1 MKIINEEN
9 DRKKLYIQIND
20 IINISHIYNLKLS
33 FLEDIIKNNNMNNDF
48 IEISNPDDID
58 LLNQFEFIVD
68 YKKYKNISVDEYN
81 SIYQEYIREISRL
94 NKEMIYKRKKES
106 INKILEQIDI
116 ISGQIKDIFV
126 ILLNKYNNKKIN
138 LPIVSDSDKDWYK
151 VNNFII
157 KQSLDPN
164 SIIIEANDDQVLNEK
179 SLNKENIYLFYEIVR
194 NKDNRINQNI
204 YSNYTISYLDN
215 KKVIIT
221 YNYNKKE
228 LNKELRKAK
237 KI

>member
-194 NKDNRINQNI
+194 SKDNSLNQNI